1 MEIKYTSMND
11 VYANYVFNYQD
22 NIKGIQQINDFAEK
36 DIQESKKVRDSIMHH
51 IQNLTKEEAYI
62 YISSQSLPTSAE
74 NILFYKAVE
83 SFKRGPENLLIEYE
97 LDEDNFRIKDIHIP
111 KIKSTNF
118 PLIVNIKEQN
128 SGKSILKID
137 KVDFT
142 MQEMRLLKEEID
154 KLGYHKNLEN
164 YVYEIININ
173 DSLLMTFL
181 FEQKGKYFKLDFDNK

>member
-1 MEIKYTSMND
+1 MND
-11 VYANYVFNYQD
+11 IYANYVFNYKD
-22 NIKGIQQINDFAEK
+22 NVEGIQQINDFAEK

-51 IQNLTKEEAYI
+51 IQTLTKEEADI
-62 YISSQSLPTSAE
+62 YISSQSLPISAG
-74 NILFYKAVE
+74 NILFYKTVG
-83 SFKRGPENLLIEYE
+83 SFEGEPEQEDLLIEYV
-97 LDEDNFRIKDIHIP
+97 LDEDNFRIKDISIP

-137 KVDFT
+137 KIDFT

-164 YVYEIININ
+164 YVYEIINNN

-181 FEQKGKYFKLDFDNK
+181 FEQKGKYFKLYFDNK